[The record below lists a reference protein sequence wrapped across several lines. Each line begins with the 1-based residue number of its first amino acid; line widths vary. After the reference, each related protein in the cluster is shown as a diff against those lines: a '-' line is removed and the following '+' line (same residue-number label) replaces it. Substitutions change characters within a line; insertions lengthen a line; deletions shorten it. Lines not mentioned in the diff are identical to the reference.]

1 MRWQEAK
8 IISDRFS
15 LEYIANSS
23 YQDYLF
29 GAEPMNNSEVVR
41 RGLLPKGESLDGFC
55 ILVHGSVDSLPADV
69 PKPRNPYGGLPVVYD
84 QSSEPY
90 ERP

>member
-1 MRWQEAK
+1 MIMRWQEAK

-23 YQDYLF
+23 YQNYLF
-29 GAEPMNNSEVVR
+29 GAEPMHNREVAR

-55 ILVHGSVDSLPADV
+55 ILVRGSSDHLPLNV
-69 PKPRNPYGGLPVVYD
+69 PKPQNPYGGLSVVYD
-84 QSSEPY
+84 KNTEPY
-90 ERP
+90 